1 MDHMVPYGHTMNPI
15 CAIGEPQVLMWAV
28 WVHILSMWAH
38 IGIMCAYRSRTL
50 DSHKAKCV
58 PISGPDVP
66 LPVHMSSTWEHIGP
80 NAGLYG
86 STWAPSR
93 PNIDPR
99 GTNWAHTD
107 LVWVCIVPNMNSI
120 CGLMGPYAPGVGPYG
135 HIMIMGPYDPTWT
148 HIDHWWVQYGCM
160 GPHRLSFD

>member
-15 CAIGEPQVLMWAV
+15 CAIGEPQVLMWEV

-86 STWAPSR
+86 PTWAPSR
-93 PNIDPR
+93 PNIDPH
-99 GTNWAHTD
+99 GTIWAHTD
-107 LVWVCIVPNMNSI
+107 L
-120 CGLMGPYAPGVGPYG
+120 YG
-135 HIMIMGPYDPTWT
+135 FVLHPI
-148 HIDHWWVQYGCM
+148 
-160 GPHRLSFD
+160 

>member
-86 STWAPSR
+86 PTWAPSR
-93 PNIDPR
+93 PNIDPHGTPSAAAVGELTPLPPRSSSSPR
-99 GTNWAHTD
+99 GCCWLTS
-107 LVWVCIVPNMNSI
+107 PSSSSI
-120 CGLMGPYAPGVGPYG
+120 SDARVG
-135 HIMIMGPYDPTWT
+135 
-148 HIDHWWVQYGCM
+148 
-160 GPHRLSFD
+160 

>member
-1 MDHMVPYGHTMNPI
+1 MVPYGHTMNPI

-38 IGIMCAYRSRTL
+38 IGIMWAYRGRTL

-86 STWAPSR
+86 PTWVPSR
-93 PNIDPR
+93 PNIDPH
-99 GTNWAHTD
+99 GTPSA
-107 LVWVCIVPNMNSI
+107 
-120 CGLMGPYAPGVGPYG
+120 AAVGELTPPPPLAAAAQG
-135 HIMIMGPYDPTWT
+135 AAAG
-148 HIDHWWVQYGCM
+148 
-160 GPHRLSFD
+160 